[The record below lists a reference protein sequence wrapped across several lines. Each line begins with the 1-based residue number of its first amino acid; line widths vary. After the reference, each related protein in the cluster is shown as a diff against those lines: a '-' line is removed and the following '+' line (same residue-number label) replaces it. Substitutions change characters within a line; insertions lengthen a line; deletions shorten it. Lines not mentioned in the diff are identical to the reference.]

1 VTICHDFGT
10 PQQVLAWFN
19 FFCQPILSCNMLFE
33 TYVEPYFSLAMANV
47 KQFVKKIG
55 RVFVDEL

>member
-1 VTICHDFGT
+1 
-10 PQQVLAWFN
+10 
-19 FFCQPILSCNMLFE
+19 MLFE